1 MSEKLPMMVLISSP
15 RMRRGEASDL
25 EEMFDLGLDRLHL
38 RKPDHSAKD
47 VSKILDKLPEKYLG
61 RIVLHRIPELLKE
74 YPLAGYHHSSI
85 ESPQKVEGTGSRSFH
100 KFSRLRESKE
110 FLDYCFFGPV
120 YNSISKHG
128 YGPKVSMVEIRDY
141 FAEDKE
147 SKQVPVFA
155 LGGIRRNK
163 IRSLLDLGF
172 SGVAL
177 LGAVWGK
184 NDPVSALEG
193 FIKVRDLILEESR
206 GRSEPESEPIR
217 SKSSRQLPPPL
228 ESFRR

>member
-1 MSEKLPMMVLISSP
+1 MKKKLPMMVLISSP

-25 EEMFDLGLDRLHL
+25 EEMFDCGLERLHL

-47 VSKILDKLPEKYLG
+47 MAKILDKLPEKYLD
-61 RIVLHRIPELLKE
+61 RIVIHRMPELLKE
-74 YPLAGYHHSSI
+74 YPVAGYHHSSI
-85 ESPQKVEGTGSRSFH
+85 ESIQKTDGTSSRSFH
-100 KFSRLRESKE
+100 KFSKLRENKE
-110 FLDYCFFGPV
+110 ALDYCFFGPV

-128 YGPKVSMVEIRDY
+128 YGPKVSMVEMRDY
-141 FAEDKE
+141 FAEDEERKRP
-147 SKQVPVFA
+147 PVFA

-184 NDPVSALEG
+184 NDPVSAFEG
-193 FIKVRDLILEESR
+193 FVKVRDAIID
-206 GRSEPESEPIR
+206 ESED
-217 SKSSRQLPPPL
+217 KSDFREQRTVKEVPPSL
-228 ESFRR
+228 ESFRK

>member
-1 MSEKLPMMVLISSP
+1 MSENLPMLILISSP

-47 VSKILDKLPEKYLG
+47 VSRILDKLPDKYLS
-61 RIVLHRIPELLKE
+61 RIVLHRTPELLKE

-85 ESPQKVEGTGSRSFH
+85 ESPKKVVGTSSRSFH
-100 KFSRLRESKE
+100 KFSKLRESRE
-110 FLDYCFFGPV
+110 SLDYSFFGPV
-120 YNSISKHG
+120 YNSISKQG

-141 FAEDKE
+141 FAEDE
-147 SKQVPVFA
+147 ECNHVPVFA

-184 NDPVSALEG
+184 NEPVSALEG

-206 GRSEPESEPIR
+206 ARAEPKSEPTR
-217 SKSSRQLPPPL
+217 SKAPRQLPPPL

>member
-25 EEMFDLGLDRLHL
+25 EEMFDLGLERLHL
-38 RKPDHSAKD
+38 RKPDHSAND
-47 VSKILDKLPEKYLG
+47 VSKILDKLPKKYLS
-61 RIVLHRIPELLKE
+61 RIVLHRLPELVKE
-74 YPLAGYHHSSI
+74 YPVAGYHLSSI
-85 ESPQKVEGTGSRSFH
+85 ESSQEIDGTRSRSFH
-100 KFSRLRESKE
+100 KFFRLRESKE
-110 FLDYCFFGPV
+110 SLDYCFFGPV

-141 FAEDKE
+141 FSEDKE
-147 SKQVPVFA
+147 GQRVPVFA

-206 GRSEPESEPIR
+206 DRSKPESAPNRNKPLI
-217 SKSSRQLPPPL
+217 QLPPPL